1 MNLQKLNS
9 LILCNKALIC
19 ENNCTHLIESGGILT
34 YKEGLSL
41 LGNIMQIQSINV
53 GGAWFLLI
61 RSPTVHLGVRNSR
74 QKMLRA
80 LEVQILFQKFH
91 SFKEFWFGEI
101 FREKVKLYLFF
112 PKGYTCFWCNIVLMS
127 FFYQFNSAND
137 QKHSYF
143 AIWENESASF
153 LFCRCVIH
161 CFWEDSL
168 LLYVTVF
175 LMPINEYYH
184 IL

>member
-1 MNLQKLNS
+1 MWGGLIS
-9 LILCNKALIC
+9 LDQVSYRAPEGKQFKAKDDTGPWSTNFILKISFVQRILIWR
-19 ENNCTHLIESGGILT
+19 NFLWKKSHCT
-34 YKEGLSL
+34 
-41 LGNIMQIQSINV
+41 
-53 GGAWFLLI
+53 F
-61 RSPTVHLGVRNSR
+61 
-74 QKMLRA
+74 
-80 LEVQILFQKFH
+80 
-91 SFKEFWFGEI
+91 
-101 FREKVKLYLFF
+101 FF
-112 PKGYTCFWCNIVLMS
+112 PWRATCFWCNIVLMS

-168 LLYVTVF
+168 LLYVTIF
-175 LMPINEYYH
+175 SMPINEYYH

>member
-61 RSPTVHLGVRNSR
+61 RSPAVHLRVRNSSKR
-74 QKMLRA
+74 WYGLLKYKFYFKNFIRSKNFD
-80 LEVQILFQKFH
+80 LEKF
-91 SFKEFWFGEI
+91 S
-101 FREKVKLYLFF
+101 VKKSNCIFF
-112 PKGYTCFWCNIVLMS
+112 PPRATCFWCNIVLMS

-153 LFCRCVIH
+153 LFSPCVIN
-161 CFWEDSL
+161 CF
-168 LLYVTVF
+168 
-175 LMPINEYYH
+175 
-184 IL
+184 